1 MKSITDNPDKQSVLI
16 YQASTEPLE
25 QYRQYL
31 TSQGFELFIS
41 ADKKVIMEIMNRQEP
56 AAVITFYQRDQQA
69 AIDFLRYI
77 MRQHPYTQ
85 RIFITDHLEKE
96 LIQKVINKAHINYL
110 LILPFETMELKETV
124 GKAIK
129 RYWSLTQPYR
139 RFNELAD
146 ITAELLEDVN
156 NLRNEAGTD
165 ALTNLLNRRSF
176 EKILEK
182 ALHLFYEK
190 NLAFSMVL
198 IDLDDFKKLNDSY
211 GHPAGDEVLRVF
223 GRILLANMRQE
234 DHAFRYGGEE
244 FAVIANGDIS
254 ENIKHFINRIR
265 LEVKNRQVSFNN
277 QALKITFSAGLV
289 AMRDTFKKE
298 ELIAAADK
306 ALYHA
311 KKTGKDQVI
320 DYDELIDK

>member
-1 MKSITDNPDKQSVLI
+1 MADNPNKQSVLI
-16 YQASTEPLE
+16 YQLSTEPLDRY
-25 QYRQYL
+25 QQYL
-31 TSQGFELFIS
+31 TSQGFEIFSS
-41 ADKKVIMEIMNRQEP
+41 ADKKMVMDIMNRQDP
-56 AAVITFYQRDQQA
+56 AAVITFYQREQQS

-110 LILPFETMELKETV
+110 LILPFEMKELKETV

-165 ALTNLLNRRSF
+165 VLTNLLNRRSF

-198 IDLDDFKKLNDSY
+198 IDLDDFKKLNDTY
-211 GHPAGDEVLRVF
+211 GHPAGDEVLRIF
-223 GRILLANMRQE
+223 GRILLANMRQD

-244 FAVIANGDIS
+244 FAIIANGDVS

-265 LEVKNRQVSFNN
+265 LEVKNKQVLFEN
-277 QALKITFSAGLV
+277 QPLKVTFSAGLV
-289 AMRDTFKKE
+289 AMRDTFGKE
-298 ELIAAADK
+298 ELITAADK
-306 ALYHA
+306 ALYQA
-311 KKTGKDQVI
+311 KKSGKDRVI
-320 DYDELIDK
+320 DYDELTYI

>member
-1 MKSITDNPDKQSVLI
+1 MADNTGKQSVLI
-16 YQASTEPLE
+16 YQLSTEPLDRY
-25 QYRQYL
+25 QQYL
-31 TSQGFELFIS
+31 TSQGFEIFS
-41 ADKKVIMEIMNRQEP
+41 SSDKKMIIEIMNRQDP
-56 AAVITFYQRDQQA
+56 AAVITFYQREQQA

-110 LILPFETMELKETV
+110 LFLPFEMKELKETV
-124 GKAIK
+124 GKALK

-165 ALTNLLNRRSF
+165 VLTNLLNRRSF

-182 ALHLFYEK
+182 ALQLFFEK

-198 IDLDDFKKLNDSY
+198 IDLDDFKKLNDTY

-223 GRILLANMRQE
+223 GRVLLANMRQE

-244 FAVIANGDIS
+244 FAVIASGDVS

-265 LEVKNRQVSFNN
+265 LEVKNMQVLFEN
-277 QALKITFSAGLV
+277 QPLKVTFSAGLV
-289 AMRDTFKKE
+289 AMRDTFGKD
-298 ELIAAADK
+298 ELITAADK
-306 ALYHA
+306 ALYQA
-311 KKTGKDQVI
+311 KKSGKDRVI
-320 DYDELIDK
+320 DYDELRDI

>member
-1 MKSITDNPDKQSVLI
+1 MSENPDKQLI
-16 YQASTEPLE
+16 VIYPAGADPAD

-31 TSQGFELFIS
+31 SGQGFEILAS
-41 ADKKVIMEIMNRQEP
+41 SDKKEIIKVMSRREP
-56 AAVITFYQRDQQA
+56 AVVITFFQQDQGSTL
-69 AIDFLRYI
+69 DFLRYI

-85 RIFITDHLEKE
+85 RIFITDHLEKD

-110 LILPFETMELKETV
+110 LILPFRLEELKETA

-156 NLRNEAGTD
+156 KLRNEAGTD

-182 ALHLFYEK
+182 ALLLYYEK

-198 IDLDDFKKLNDSY
+198 IDLDDFKKLNDTY

-244 FAVIANGDIS
+244 FAVLANGDIS

-265 LEVKNRQVSFNN
+265 LEVKNKQILFE
-277 QALKITFSAGLV
+277 QQPLKITFSAGLV
-289 AMRDTFKKE
+289 SMRDTFKRD
-298 ELIAAADK
+298 ELISAADK

-311 KKTGKDQVI
+311 KQGGKDRVV
-320 DYDELIDK
+320 DYDDLTDR

>member
-1 MKSITDNPDKQSVLI
+1 MADIPDKQTILI
-16 YQASTEPLE
+16 YQACEKSVHDY
-25 QYRQYL
+25 QHYL
-31 TSQGFELFIS
+31 AGQGFEIESS
-41 ADKKVIMEIMNRQEP
+41 ADKKMITDLMHRKET
-56 AAVITFYQRDQQA
+56 AAVITFYERGQNS

-85 RIFITDHLEKE
+85 RIFITDYLEKE

-110 LILPFETMELKETV
+110 LILPFAMAELKETV
-124 GKAIK
+124 NKAIK

-156 NLRNEAGTD
+156 KFRNEAGTD

-176 EKILEK
+176 EKILDK
-182 ALHLFYEK
+182 ALNLFYEK

-198 IDLDDFKKLNDSY
+198 IDLDDFKNLNDTY

-244 FAVIANGDIS
+244 FAIIANGDIS

-265 LEVKNRQVSFNN
+265 LEVKHKQIIFDN
-277 QALKITFSAGLV
+277 QALNITFSAGLV
-289 AMRDTFKKE
+289 AMRDSYTKE
-298 ELIAAADK
+298 DLISAADQ
-306 ALYHA
+306 ALYDA
-311 KKTGKDQVI
+311 KKSGKDRVI
-320 DYDELIDK
+320 DFDELDKK